1 MSRRPATAGH
11 GAVAARAVSAESAV
25 PLPPLPIARAAG
37 SRPLTR
43 AVAFAVFMALFAA
56 LWEVVPVLAS
66 WMLSRQLQLPLLH
79 DQTVRHLLLGGALR
93 DSKFAFNVRTA
104 LAMLLLGTAG
114 FVCSYRASASAR
126 PVAALDNGAC

>member
-1 MSRRPATAGH
+1 
-11 GAVAARAVSAESAV
+11 VAARPVSAESAV

-66 WMLSRQLQLPLLH
+66 WMLSQPLQLPLLH
-79 DQTVRHLLLGGALR
+79 EQPVRHLLVSGALR
-93 DSKFAFNVRTA
+93 DNQLAFNLRTA
-104 LAMLLLGTAG
+104 LAMLLLGIAG

-126 PVAALDNGAC
+126 PLAALDNGAC

>member
-1 MSRRPATAGH
+1 
-11 GAVAARAVSAESAV
+11 VAAPAVNAESAV
-25 PLPPLPIARAAG
+25 PLPKLPIARAAG

-66 WMLSRQLQLPLLH
+66 WMLSQPLQLPLLH
-79 DQTVRHLLLGGALR
+79 EQPVRHLLVSGAPPDNQL
-93 DSKFAFNVRTA
+93 AFNLRTA
-104 LAMLLLGTAG
+104 LAMLLLGIAG

-126 PVAALDNGAC
+126 PLAALDNGAC